1 MNNFVRNLFL
11 LSIALFYFFALF
23 FLLFLYMCKDQS
35 DRSMINVA
43 LIQSYIYIS
52 ISRIDDSIYNRVF
65 AFLNI
70 REKEEERKKYKK
82 IR

>member
-11 LSIALFYFFALF
+11 LSIALFYFFSLF